1 MKKQRIWLAAFL
13 LLTLALAGCGKKED
27 FSKSPAYLKSATY
40 FSDEWAVNFW
50 NSEDDHLGEELDQIA
65 ADGFNSI
72 ILVVP
77 WREFQPGL
85 DPVTYNTY
93 PFEKLIRILEAAEER
108 GLWVT
113 LRVGYTWDYYDDGT
127 DVRGRFRDLLY
138 DESTQDAWDSYI
150 AKIYETASVY
160 PNFYG
165 GFLTW
170 EDFWSFTYFA
180 SELGNTEEGIRWAE
194 LSGYTRYVSEHYS
207 LEEVSRLYGEPVD
220 GYDSLY
226 LPEASQPALCLLYE
240 FFDQWLND
248 FLAHNQEIF
257 PGLSMEVRMDSDL
270 VYDLSGEMYWYSHSA
285 TYACE
290 EASYVALMY
299 GVPIGHIN
307 QGERL
312 TVEEALPTSQEVLDA
327 VLQETEGKKLYI
339 EQFLYMDNTPGFE
352 MNAQL
357 QDDLVDDYIL
367 AMADL
372 LKDRIMGYGVWTYIN
387 YGNNLL
393 YNPQFALGD
402 AGWELSGGAEI
413 AEYHGSKQVSLPA
426 GGSLYN
432 GVSQEGSETRIRFT
446 VDGEDEAEVTVTFG
460 GETRTVTAGGGALVE
475 LTFPAGGSGLTV
487 TADRLCYID
496 NVKVYTR
503 VQEGQLYTM
512 DGEEGTC
519 IAAIRQFNKKLK
531 G

>member
-1 MKKQRIWLAAFL
+1 MKKTIRGL
-13 LLTLALAGCGKKED
+13 LLLLLSLSVLAGCGKAED
-27 FSKSPAYLKSATY
+27 FSEKPAYLKSVTY
-40 FSDEWAVNFW
+40 VSDEWALNFW
-50 NSEDDHLGEELDQIA
+50 NSEDDHLEEELDQIVS
-65 ADGFNSI
+65 DGFNSI

-77 WREFQPGL
+77 WREFEPEL
-85 DPVTYNTY
+85 DPVGFRTY
-93 PFEKLIRILEAAEER
+93 PFEKLTRIMEVAEEK

-113 LRVGYTWDYYDDGT
+113 LRVGYTWDYCDDGT
-127 DVRGRFRDLLY
+127 DVRVRFRELLY
-138 DESTQDAWDSYI
+138 DEKTQEAWDAYVI
-150 AKIYETASVY
+150 KLYETVSPY

-180 SELGNTEEGIRWAE
+180 KSLGDTEEGRYWADISGYKEYVSQHYTLDE
-194 LSGYTRYVSEHYS
+194 LSK
-207 LEEVSRLYGEPVD
+207 LYGEPIE
-220 GYDSLY
+220 SLEEIY
-226 LPEASQPALCLLYE
+226 LPGAEQPALALLYE
-240 FFDQWLND
+240 FFDEWLNE

-257 PGLSMEVRMDSDL
+257 PNMSMEVRMDSDQ
-270 VYDLSGEMYWYSHSA
+270 VCGVDGEWYWYDHSA
-285 TYACE
+285 TYSCQN
-290 EASYVALMY
+290 SDYVSLMY

-312 TVEEALPTSQEVLDA
+312 TVEEALPTSRDMLDSVL
-327 VLQETEGKKLYI
+327 LHTEGKKLYI

-357 QDDLVDDYIL
+357 QEDLTDDYIL
-367 AMADL
+367 AMADV

-402 AGWELSGGAEI
+402 EGWELSGGAQVVEWN
-413 AEYHGSKQVSLPA
+413 GSNQVLLPA
-426 GGSLYN
+426 GASLTN
-432 GVSQEGSETRIRFT
+432 SIANEGTETYLRFT
-446 VDGEDEAEVTVTFG
+446 IDGEEEATVSVTFG
-460 GETRTVTAGGGALVE
+460 EETQTVTGSGGSQVE
-475 LTFPAGGSGLTV
+475 LTFTAGGTGLTF
-487 TADRLCYID
+487 TADRPCYID

-519 IAAIRQFNKKLK
+519 IQAIRKLNKKLK
-531 G
+531 

>member
-1 MKKQRIWLAAFL
+1 MKRQRIWLAGL
-13 LLTLALAGCGKKED
+13 LCLVMLLVGCGKAEN
-27 FSKSPAYLKSATY
+27 FSKTPTYLKSATY
-40 FSDEWAVNFW
+40 FSDEWALNFW
-50 NSEDDHLGEELDQIA
+50 NSEDDHLEEELDQIA

-77 WREFQPGL
+77 WREFQPGI
-85 DPVTYNTY
+85 DPVSYNEY
-93 PFEKLIRILEAAEER
+93 PFEKLTRVMEAAEQQ

-113 LRVGYTWDYYDDGT
+113 LRIGYTWDYYEDGT
-127 DVRGRFRDLLY
+127 DVRERFRNLLY
-138 DESTQDAWDSYI
+138 DETTQEAWDSYV
-150 AKIYETASVY
+150 AKIYETVSVY

-165 GFLTW
+165 AFLTW
-170 EDFWSFTYFA
+170 EDFWSFTSYA
-180 SELGNTEEGIRWAE
+180 KELGRSEEGIRWAG

-207 LEEVSRLYGEPVD
+207 LDEVSQLYGETIES
-220 GYDSLY
+220 YDRLY

-240 FFDQWLND
+240 FFDQWLNA

-257 PGLSMEVRMDSDL
+257 PDLSMEVRMDSDL
-270 VYDLSGEMYWYSHSA
+270 VYDLDGEMYWYSHSA
-285 TYACE
+285 TYGCQD
-290 EASYVALMY
+290 ASYVALMY
-299 GVPIGHIN
+299 GVPIGQIN

-312 TVEEALPTSQEVLDA
+312 TVEEALPTSQAVLDA
-327 VLQETEGKKLYI
+327 VLQGTEGKKLYI

-357 QDDLVDDYIL
+357 QDDLVDDYIV
-367 AMADL
+367 AMADI

-402 AGWELSGGAEI
+402 AGWELSGGAEVV
-413 AEYHGSKQVSLPA
+413 AYQGSNQVSLPA
-426 GGSLYN
+426 EGSLHYD
-432 GVSQEGSETRIRFT
+432 VSQEGSETRIRFT
-446 VDGEDEAEVTVTFG
+446 VSGEETAEVTVTFG
-460 GETRTVTAGGGALVE
+460 SETQTVTAGNGSVVE
-475 LTFPAGGSGLTV
+475 LTFPDGGSGLTV

-503 VQEGQLYTM
+503 IQEGQLYTM

-519 IAAIRQFNKKLK
+519 LAAIRRLNKKLK
-531 G
+531 